1 MINQI
6 LGILPRSENK
16 AKLITNWQSE
26 SDLIK
31 AIMQSHAENLK
42 YAKKINR
49 FFDDGTPRGTAYNV
63 FQFLKNYVPYKVEP
77 ASKQAVKTLPRML
90 NDAKLGIGS
99 DCKMYSVFT
108 NTILNSLGYHSIY
121 RFTGY
126 KGDNLT
132 HVYSYMPKQNL
143 VIDAVLP
150 NFDTE
155 KPYTNK
161 KDMSLYQMS
170 GIDDDIQIS
179 GINFKKLATNVKT
192 NIKQAVQNIPANAKK
207 VVQGAKTVSMAVP
220 RNAFL
225 LLVKVNA
232 KGLATKLKKLKDK
245 NNDFKWWFDIGGDR
259 TILKKTIDD
268 GAKKKAI
275 LGGVIEENQSRQHL
289 DYSSLDAT
297 IGEPMTVA
305 TALATATPIL
315 IKVYQEFKKSG
326 VDVPEAIN
334 TVQKASAGFENLTGK
349 KVTDVIFKKDAGVTT
364 NETKISPASLKPT
377 TMQTATKIV
386 DAVTKVQTGLNTQQL
401 NEAKSQLTLTPTREF
416 NQGPLSVSDVL
427 PKSNQTLKQPI
438 DFKKYTPFIVGGL
451 VLTYFL
457 FNSKKNRR

>member
-6 LGILPRSENK
+6 LGILPKSENK

-26 SDLIK
+26 TDLIK
-31 AIMQSHAENLK
+31 AIMKSHAENLK

-49 FFDDGTPRGTAYNV
+49 FFDDGTPRGTAFNI

-108 NTILNSLGYHSIY
+108 NTILNSLGYNSIY

-126 KGDNLT
+126 RGDNLT
-132 HVYSYMPKQNL
+132 HVYTVMPKENL

-179 GINFKKLATNVKT
+179 GINFKKLAQNVKT
-192 NIKQAVQNIPANAKK
+192 NIKQAVKNIPATAKK
-207 VVQGAKTVSMAVP
+207 VVQGAKTVSLAVP

-232 KGLATKLKKLKDK
+232 KGIATKLKKLKDK
-245 NNDFKWWFDIGGDR
+245 NNDFKWFYDLGGDR
-259 TILKKTIDD
+259 TVLRNTIED

-275 LGGVIEENQSRQHL
+275 LAGVIEENQSRKYL

-297 IGEPMTVA
+297 IGEPMTIA

-315 IKVYQEFKKSG
+315 VKVYQEFKKSG
-326 VDVPEAIN
+326 IDVPEAID
-334 TVQKASAGFENLTGK
+334 TVQKASKGFENLTGK

-364 NETKISPASLKPT
+364 NETKISPALLQPT
-377 TMQTATKIV
+377 TMETATKIV
-386 DAVTKVQTGLNTQQL
+386 DAVTRLQTGLNKNQL
-401 NEAKSQLTLTPTREF
+401 DEAKSQFSITPTPEF
-416 NQGPLSVSDVL
+416 NRAPLSVADVL
-427 PKSNQTLKQPI
+427 PQGNQTLKQPI
-438 DFKKYTPFIVGGL
+438 DFKKYTPFIIGGL
-451 VLTYFL
+451 VVTYFL
-457 FNSKKNRR
+457 FNQKRKGR